1 MVIYSE
7 LNVANNLLLIIIYS
21 DVQVNGEA
29 SIRGVGA
36 SAKKN
41 TRDKK
46 NQIADIRLKFAEIV
60 REDRY
65 VGVSRNN
72 AFFVAS
78 IDKFRS
84 VFFHTYRMI
93 DNSGRC
99 NLVLEEDS
107 LDLLDIEGK
116 TAQKRLIREDYE
128 KYERPNQ
135 LF

>member
-7 LNVANNLLLIIIYS
+7 LNVANSHLLIIIYS
-21 DVQVNGEA
+21 DVQVNREA

-46 NQIADIRLKFAEIV
+46 KQIAEIRVKFAEIV
-60 REDRY
+60 SEDRY

-84 VFFHTYRMI
+84 VFFI
-93 DNSGRC
+93 
-99 NLVLEEDS
+99 L
-107 LDLLDIEGK
+107 IE
-116 TAQKRLIREDYE
+116 
-128 KYERPNQ
+128 
-135 LF
+135 